1 MAASDV
7 AGTAIVRAKGRAKKE
22 AELTEH
28 LMNIMVLESPY
39 R

>member
-7 AGTAIVRAKGRAKKE
+7 AWRAIGRAKKE